1 MVVTLP
7 RASSGGVRVGVT
19 GWRSANNSSS
29 GEGGPVWIS
38 PGVHISNHA
47 AGDGGRSRCLWW
59 CRFSLQELDKQLG
72 K

>member
-29 GEGGPVWIS
+29 GKGGPVWVS

-47 AGDGGRSRCLWW
+47 AGDGG
-59 CRFSLQELDKQLG
+59 
-72 K
+72 